1 MHPTIDASYSLVQNN
16 HQIIHCFTKVSL
28 GVQSS
33 KPNTLIGILLV
44 EDRWN
49 RTGNDNMLLCL
60 SIYNNNNNNN
70 RKVIEKYKF

>member
-1 MHPTIDASYSLVQNN
+1 MHPTIDASCSLLQHN

-33 KPNTLIGILLV
+33 KPNTLMSILLV
-44 EDRWN
+44 EERQD

-60 SIYNNNNNNN
+60 SIYNN